1 MKHTIEYDQFLNEA
15 EEHDYVVTFY
25 VIKNDEDVDYDWDVK
40 ATSPEDAIERVK
52 SGRVK
57 GPYGQTLPRIAR
69 KFHAEL
75 KKRKTNETNIKL

>member
-1 MKHTIEYDQFLNEA
+1 MKPTIEYDEFINEA
-15 EEHDYVVTFY
+15 EEHDYIVTFW
-25 VIKNDEDVDYDWDVK
+25 VMKNDDEIDTEWEVK

-57 GPYGQTLPRIAR
+57 GTYGQTLPRIAR

-75 KKRKTNETNIKL
+75 KNKKN